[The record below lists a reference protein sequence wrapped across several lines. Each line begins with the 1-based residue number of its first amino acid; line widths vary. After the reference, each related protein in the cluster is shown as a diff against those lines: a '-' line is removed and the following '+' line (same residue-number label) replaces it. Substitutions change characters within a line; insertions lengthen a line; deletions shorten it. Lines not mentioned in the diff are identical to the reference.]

1 MKENEKKGK
10 WEAKKRKFARFL
22 DDMRKRNKFSYHES
36 NSLLKL
42 KKKVIKQNCFLIFLS
57 TCCFLL
63 TQQEKKNPWFLDA
76 IFFSFVF
83 DF

>member
-10 WEAKKRKFARFL
+10 WETKKRKFARFL
-22 DDMRKRNKFSYHES
+22 DDMRKWNKFSYYES

-63 TQQEKKNPWFLDA
+63 TQQEKKISWFLDA
-76 IFFSFVF
+76 SSFVF